1 MPPSMGE
8 IIAFYGNLYNS
19 MGYCKK
25 IHKLICYIF
34 HVINGGNM
42 RKLIKMVLALTL
54 CLSLGACTQETS
66 TETAISSVASSLK
79 DGTYTGTAHGHNSTI
94 DVEVTVK
101 DGALANVNVTGEEET
116 NGIGD
121 LAINMIV
128 DKMNES
134 KSTNVDTISSA
145 TISSLGIKN
154 AVKNALEQAGADDTY
169 FSNEPQVSF
178 EKANYED
185 SYDYDVV
192 IVGAGGAGLSAAIEA
207 ANAGASVALLEKTF
221 AVGGNTLV
229 SGGGLNAPGTK
240 HQLDKG
246 IEDSVEKFAE
256 DTYNAGDKEADFELV
271 QVMAENAL
279 DATNWLIDE
288 INVEFMP
295 DRLQQFGGH
304 SVPRALIPVGN
315 HGDELILKL
324 EDAAQEAGVDI
335 YRNVKA
341 EEIIMNDNRASGINA
356 DYDGQKIT
364 FNANKGVILATGGF
378 ASNVEM
384 REQYNPDYGSQFKTT
399 ARAISTGD
407 GIKMAEAVGAQL
419 VDMEF
424 IQVYP
429 TCNPLTGIISYV
441 ANSRMDGGILLNKE
455 GTRFVDE
462 MGRRDVI
469 SHAILDQTDAV
480 GYLVWGQEVENI
492 GHMTEV
498 HAVEFQNWIDSD
510 LLYVAD
516 TLEDAA
522 EHFGLDAAKMKE
534 TIDAYNES
542 IKDGLDEDFNKTSS
556 LVSIAEGPFYIQKVV
571 PSSHHTMGGVK
582 INADAQVIDVNGNP
596 IEGLYAAGEVV
607 GDIHGTNRLGGNAIT
622 DCVVFGRIAG
632 VNASK

>member
-1 MPPSMGE
+1 M
-8 IIAFYGNLYNS
+8 
-19 MGYCKK
+19 KK
-25 IHKLICYIF
+25 IF
-34 HVINGGNM
+34 
-42 RKLIKMVLALTL
+42 KMVLALTI
-54 CLSLGACTQETS
+54 CISLGGCSNKTS
-66 TETAISSVASSLK
+66 TDETQSTAASSLK
-79 DGTYTGTAHGHNSTI
+79 DGTYTGTGQGHNSKI
-94 DVEVTVK
+94 NVEVTVSNGTL
-101 DGALANVNVTGEEET
+101 DTVSVVGEEET

-121 LAINMIV
+121 IAINMIV

-134 KSTNVDTISSA
+134 KSTNIDTISSA

-154 AVKNALEQAGADDTY
+154 AVKNALEQAGADENY
-169 FSNEPQVSF
+169 FASEPQISF

-185 SYDYDVV
+185 KYEYDVV

-229 SGGGLNAPGTK
+229 SGGGLNAPGTQ
-240 HQLDKG
+240 HQIAKG

-256 DTYNAGDKEADFELV
+256 DTYNSGDKEADLELV
-271 QVMAENAL
+271 EVMAENAL

-315 HGDELILKL
+315 HGDELVLKL
-324 EDAAQEAGVDI
+324 EEAAKQAGVDI
-335 YRNVKA
+335 FRNVKA
-341 EEIIMNDNRASGINA
+341 EEIIMEENRASGINA
-356 DYDGQKIT
+356 DYEGQKIT
-364 FNANKGVILATGGF
+364 FQANKGVILATGGF

-441 ANSRMDGGILLNKE
+441 ANARMDGGILLNKE

-469 SHAILDQTDAV
+469 SHAILDQTDGV
-480 GYLVWGQEVENI
+480 GYLVWGQEIENI

-516 TLEDAA
+516 TLEEAA
-522 EHFGLDAAKMKE
+522 EHFGLDVDKMQE
-534 TIDAYNES
+534 TINAYNES
-542 IKDGLDEDFNKTSS
+542 IKDGLDEDFNKKSS

-571 PSSHHTMGGVK
+571 PSSHHTMGGIK
-582 INADAQVIDVNGNP
+582 INTDAQVIGVDGKP
-596 IEGLYAAGEVV
+596 IEGLFAAGEVV

-632 VNASK
+632 INASK